1 MTSKMNEVQRDRYA
15 RHIRLL
21 QIGEQGQ
28 QKLLDSSALIV
39 GMGGLGSPAA
49 MYLAA
54 AGIRKLVISDYD
66 IVEASNLQ
74 RQIIHADKWI
84 GENKVDSAK
93 AGIEALNPDCEVE
106 TINYQLDEEELKL
119 VIQRVDIVLDCS
131 DNFPTRFEVNRY
143 CVETGTPL
151 VSGAAIRLEG
161 QIMNFQPG
169 VDGPCYQCLYTQVY
183 ENAETCEMEGVL
195 GPVVGVI
202 GTLQALQTLLI
213 LTEQGE
219 PLIGKLLLLDAA
231 NMEWQ
236 GVKLPRNPACP
247 VCGSGR

>member
-1 MTSKMNEVQRDRYA
+1 MDQKQLDRYA
-15 RHIRLL
+15 RQIRLP

-28 QKLLDSSALIV
+28 QKILDSSALIV

-49 MYLAA
+49 LYLAA
-54 AGIRKLVISDYD
+54 AGIGKLVINDFD

-74 RQIIHADKWI
+74 RQIIHTDRSI

-93 AGIEALNPDCEVE
+93 QGIEAINPECEVE
-106 TINYQLDEEELKL
+106 TIYYQIDGDELKST
-119 VIQRVDIVLDCS
+119 IDGVDIVLDCT

-143 CVETGTPL
+143 CVETATPL

-161 QIMNFQPG
+161 QIMNYQPG
-169 VDGPCYQCLYTQVY
+169 IQSPCYQCLYTKVY

-202 GTLQALQTLLI
+202 GTMQALQTLLI
-213 LTEQGE
+213 LTGQGE

-231 NMEWQ
+231 SMEWQ
-236 GVKLPRNPACP
+236 GVTLPRNPACP
-247 VCGSGR
+247 VCGD

>member
-1 MTSKMNEVQRDRYA
+1 MDEKQLDRYA
-15 RHIRLL
+15 RQIRLP

-28 QKLLDSSALIV
+28 QKILDSSALIV

-49 MYLAA
+49 LYLAA
-54 AGIRKLVISDYD
+54 AGIGKLVINDFD

-74 RQIIHADKWI
+74 RQIIHTDRSI

-93 AGIEALNPDCEVE
+93 QSIEAINPECEVE
-106 TINYQLDEEELKL
+106 TIYYQIDGDELKST
-119 VIQRVDIVLDCS
+119 IDGVDIVLDCT

-143 CVETGTPL
+143 CVETATPL

-161 QIMNFQPG
+161 QIMNYQPG
-169 VDGPCYQCLYTQVY
+169 VQVPCYQCLYTKVY

-202 GTLQALQTLLI
+202 GTMQALQTLLI
-213 LTEQGE
+213 LTGQGE

-231 NMEWQ
+231 SMEWQ
-236 GVKLPRNPACP
+236 GVTLPRNPACP
-247 VCGSGR
+247 VCGGSR

>member
-1 MTSKMNEVQRDRYA
+1 MEEKQLDRYA
-15 RHIRLL
+15 RQIRLA

-28 QKLLDSSALIV
+28 QKILESSALII

-49 MYLAA
+49 LYLAA
-54 AGIRKLVISDYD
+54 SGVGKLVISDFD

-74 RQIIHADKWI
+74 RQIIHANRSI

-93 AGIEALNPDCEVE
+93 QSIEAINPDCKVE
-106 TINYQLDEEELKL
+106 TINYQIDGDELKST
-119 VIQRVDIVLDCS
+119 IDGVDIVLDCS

-143 CVETGTPL
+143 CVETRTPL

-161 QIMNFQPG
+161 QIMNYQPNVG
-169 VDGPCYQCLYTQVY
+169 GPCYQCLYTQVY

-202 GTLQALQTLLI
+202 GTMQALQTLLI
-213 LTEQGE
+213 LTGQGE
-219 PLIGKLLLLDAA
+219 PLIGRLLLLDAA
-231 NMEWQ
+231 SMEWQ
-236 GVKLPRNPACP
+236 GVKLPKNSACP
-247 VCGSGR
+247 VCGG

>member
-1 MTSKMNEVQRDRYA
+1 MDEKQLDRYA
-15 RHIRLL
+15 RQIRLP

-28 QKLLDSSALIV
+28 QKILDSSALIV

-49 MYLAA
+49 LYLAA
-54 AGIRKLVISDYD
+54 AGIGKLVINDFD

-74 RQIIHADKWI
+74 RQIIHTDRSI

-93 AGIEALNPDCEVE
+93 QGIEAINPECEVE
-106 TINYQLDEEELKL
+106 TIYYQIDGDELKST
-119 VIQRVDIVLDCS
+119 IDGVDIVLDCT

-143 CVETGTPL
+143 CVETATPL

-161 QIMNFQPG
+161 QIMNYQPG
-169 VDGPCYQCLYTQVY
+169 IQGPCYQCLYTKVY

-202 GTLQALQTLLI
+202 GTMQALQTLLI
-213 LTEQGE
+213 LTGQGE

-231 NMEWQ
+231 SMEWQ
-236 GVKLPRNPACP
+236 GVTLPRNPACP
-247 VCGSGR
+247 VCGGSR

>member
-1 MTSKMNEVQRDRYA
+1 MDEKQRDRYA
-15 RHIRLL
+15 RQIRLP

-28 QKLLDSSALIV
+28 QKILDSTALIV

-54 AGIRKLVISDYD
+54 AGIGKLVVSDYD
-66 IVEASNLQ
+66 IVEVSNMQ
-74 RQIIHADKWI
+74 RQIIHTNKWI

-93 AGIEALNPDCEVE
+93 ASIEALNPDCEVE
-106 TINYQLDEEELKL
+106 TINFQLDNDELKS
-119 VIQRVDIVLDCS
+119 VIERVDIVLDCT

-143 CVETGTPL
+143 CVETETAL

-161 QIMNFQPG
+161 QIMSYQPNVG
-169 VDGPCYQCLYTQVY
+169 GPCYQCLYTQVY

-202 GTLQALQTLLI
+202 GTMQALQALLI
-213 LTEQGE
+213 LTAQGE
-219 PLIGKLLLLDAA
+219 PLVGKLLLLDAA

-236 GVKLPRNPACP
+236 GVRLPKNPACP
-247 VCGSGR
+247 VCGGQASV

>member
-1 MTSKMNEVQRDRYA
+1 MDEKQLDRYA
-15 RHIRLL
+15 RQIRLP

-28 QKLLDSSALIV
+28 QKILDSSALIV

-49 MYLAA
+49 LYLAA
-54 AGIRKLVISDYD
+54 AGIGKLVINDYD

-74 RQIIHADKWI
+74 RQIIHTDRSI

-93 AGIEALNPDCEVE
+93 QSIEAINPECEVE
-106 TINYQLDEEELKL
+106 TIYYQIDGDELKST
-119 VIQRVDIVLDCS
+119 IDGVDIVLDCT

-143 CVETGTPL
+143 CVETATPL

-161 QIMNFQPG
+161 QIMNYQPG
-169 VDGPCYQCLYTQVY
+169 IQGPCYQCLYTKVY

-202 GTLQALQTLLI
+202 GTMQALQTLLI
-213 LTEQGE
+213 LTGQGE

-231 NMEWQ
+231 SMEWQ
-236 GVKLPRNPACP
+236 GVTLPRNPACP
-247 VCGSGR
+247 VCGS